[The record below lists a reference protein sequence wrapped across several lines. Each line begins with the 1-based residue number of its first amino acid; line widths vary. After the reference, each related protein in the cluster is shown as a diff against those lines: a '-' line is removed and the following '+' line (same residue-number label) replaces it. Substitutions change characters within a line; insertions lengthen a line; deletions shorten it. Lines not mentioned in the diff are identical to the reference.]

1 MKYLEEVH
9 LGGNYQIYQ
18 SKILPV
24 SSQTFVKMENIP
36 LRDQKI
42 LNDCFAT
49 AANHLVVEFEIENFG
64 ISEFNAKYQKG
75 SHAFITNCLTILQ
88 ISNVLLVKPELFL
101 LLLED
106 FWASLFEWSI
116 IKVITVVWSSCM
128 ILSLSMIFNIC
139 IFNSNKHFRYRNF
152 KFLLIFS

>member
-24 SSQTFVKMENIP
+24 SSQTFVKMENIT
-36 LRDQKI
+36 LKEQKI

-64 ISEFNAKYQKG
+64 ISEFNAEDQKG
-75 SHAFITNCLTILQ
+75 SFACITNYI
-88 ISNVLLVKPELFL
+88 N
-101 LLLED
+101 
-106 FWASLFEWSI
+106 
-116 IKVITVVWSSCM
+116 
-128 ILSLSMIFNIC
+128 
-139 IFNSNKHFRYRNF
+139 NF
-152 KFLLIFS
+152 KCYFS